1 MPTRP
6 TSLTVNGLGGNDSIN
21 AAGLPAGA
29 MELILDGGAGNDTLT
44 GSDGADFLLGG
55 DGNDSVV
62 GGRGDDVALLGT
74 GNDTFRWAPGDGND
88 IVEGQAGIDTLDFDG
103 ANITENIDISANGG
117 RALFTRDVAN
127 IVMDLNDVEHIQFKA
142 LNGFDHVAVHDL
154 TGTDVTQVAIDLAG
168 AGNPAAGDGTADSVS
183 VDGTNAQRPDQRRA
197 RRRRRRGHRHVRAG
211 DDRSR
216 RRLRHAGRQRPRRRR
231 SSSMP
236 ASCRQ
241 PRCSSP
247 STAAPATTRSIGGLG
262 NDVLLGGDGNDSVH
276 GGLGNDVALLGAGDD
291 AFSWKSGDG
300 SDVIEGQDGFDTL
313 DVTGSNAVETF
324 DLFANGGRALLF
336 HSAGGEVLDINDVE
350 RVQLKALGGADHIA
364 VHDLTGTDITQV
376 AIDLA
381 PTPNGATGDGKVDTV
396 TLDGAAGN
404 DIVHLSLVG
413 DEIAIDGLAAQVTI
427 DHADKSDL
435 LVVNGSSGFDFIDA
449 SGLAAG
455 HVGAAAVRGRRRRRH
470 HRQRRQRHHHRRRR
484 QR

>member
-1 MPTRP
+1 
-6 TSLTVNGLGGNDSIN
+6 
-21 AAGLPAGA
+21 
-29 MELILDGGAGNDTLT
+29 
-44 GSDGADFLLGG
+44 
-55 DGNDSVV
+55 
-62 GGRGDDVALLGT
+62 
-74 GNDTFRWAPGDGND
+74 
-88 IVEGQAGIDTLDFDG
+88 VEGQAGTDTLAFDG
-103 ANITENIDISANGG
+103 ANVNENVDISANGA
-117 RALFTRDVAN
+117 RVLFTRDVAN

-154 TGTDVTQVAIDLAG
+154 TGTGVTQVAIDLAG

-183 VDGTNAQRPDQRRA
+183 VDGTNANDQINVA
-197 RRRRRRGHRHVRAG
+197 LVGAAVAVTGTFAPVTIDHADAFDTLVVNGFVG
-211 DDRSR
+211 DDVIN
-216 RRLRHAGRQRPRRRR
+216 
-231 SSSMP
+231 
-236 ASCRQ
+236 
-241 PRCSSP
+241 
-247 STAAPATTRSIGGLG
+247 AAKLPATAMQLTLDGGAGNDTLIGGLG
-262 NDVLLGGDGNDSVH
+262 NDVLLGG
-276 GGLGNDVALLGAGDD
+276 AGDD
-291 AFSWKSGDG
+291 AFRWKSGDG

-324 DLFANGGRALLF
+324 DLLANGGRALLF
-336 HSAGGEVLDINDVE
+336 HSAGGEVLDVNDVE

-455 HVGAAAVRGRRRRRH
+455 HVALQLFGGDDADVIIGSGGNDIITGGAGNDELDGGGGNDAFRYTGPVDGQDVIDNFDGTAAGGQDTVNLDALFDSLGVAAADRAAHVSIVDHGATVDVAIDADGNAANGFELTAMTLNTNDAITVS
-470 HRQRRQRHHHRRRR
+470 QDVLLGT
-484 QR
+484 